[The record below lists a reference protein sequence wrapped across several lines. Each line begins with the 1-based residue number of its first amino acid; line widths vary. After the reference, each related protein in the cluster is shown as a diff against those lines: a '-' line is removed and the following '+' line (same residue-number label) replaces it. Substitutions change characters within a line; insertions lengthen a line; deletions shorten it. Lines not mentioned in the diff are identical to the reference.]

1 MCSVSRSHH
10 NPPGACHGGA
20 SQPEVEL
27 KFTCNNVGCP
37 AEKKGNF
44 WCSNARSSKS
54 ELTVDTPFKSAKY
67 LSKAVAN
74 LLETHK
80 GCLPSKE
87 ELENECTA
95 DGQPLQTK
103 VCARGSVRRCVLP
116 SSNALC

>member
-1 MCSVSRSHH
+1 M
-10 NPPGACHGGA
+10 
-20 SQPEVEL
+20 EL
-27 KFTCNNVGCP
+27 KFTRNSVGCT

-87 ELENECTA
+87 ELENECRGTA

>member
-1 MCSVSRSHH
+1 MHVQQRGLLRGKEGQLLVLKCSK
-10 NPPGACHGGA
+10 N
-20 SQPEVEL
+20 EE
-27 KFTCNNVGCP
+27 
-37 AEKKGNF
+37 
-44 WCSNARSSKS
+44 
-54 ELTVDTPFKSAKY
+54 TVDKPFKSAKY

-116 SSNALC
+116 SSNALCDADGRGRRSAR